1 MKGCAANLPLL
12 LSVYSLT
19 MARYV
24 QAFSIGGLRR
34 ATTTCHQHPSVAT
47 AFQSQRTSIHV
58 YRQQQQQQQQ
68 QKQPLWKVSTLL
80 FSSTSDGSSTNADD
94 EKKKIKKR
102 IVFLGTPE
110 VAATSL
116 QAIYE
121 ASLRSDA
128 PYEIVGVVTQPPK
141 RRKRKGRVEPSP
153 VGKLSEELGI
163 NVLCPEKAK
172 DGDFLDQF
180 QTEMRPDLC
189 VTAAYGQYLPR
200 RFLETPVLGTVNI
213 HPSLLPRW
221 RGASPVQRSLEAGDN
236 PVGVSVLYTV
246 SRMDAGPLIVQSS
259 RQIDENDTATTVL
272 PLLFGIGTKCL
283 LDVLPD
289 ICSGKITFDTATPQ
303 DEDSDSAAVPVPAA
317 AMIDTSEGEF
327 KVWQESA
334 RSCHDRL
341 RGFSMWPQ
349 AFMYLQVGDR
359 EPMKVK
365 VTETRVV
372 AVVPG
377 DDDTDTETAET
388 AEPTDVV
395 QLGPTK
401 KSGLYV
407 TCFDGS
413 ILELVMVQP
422 ATRKAFRARDFQN
435 GYPGET
441 IRWVR
446 TPEDQ
451 AADPE
456 KYNSRAAK
464 A

>member
-1 MKGCAANLPLL
+1 
-12 LSVYSLT
+12 
-19 MARYV
+19 MARCV

-34 ATTTCHQHPSVAT
+34 TTCHRHPSVTT
-47 AFQSQRTSIHV
+47 AYQRKSRV
-58 YRQQQQQQQQ
+58 YRQQ
-68 QKQPLWKVSTLL
+68 KRQPLWKVSNLL
-80 FSSTSDGSSTNADD
+80 LSSISDPSSAAEASGSPNDGAH
-94 EKKKIKKR
+94 KKKR

-110 VAATSL
+110 VAAVSL

-121 ASLRSDA
+121 ASLLSNS

-141 RRKRKGRVEPSP
+141 RRKRKGQPEPSP

-163 NVLCPEKAK
+163 RLLCPEKAK
-172 DGDFLDQF
+172 DVDFLDLL
-180 QTEMRPDLC
+180 QTEIQPDLC
-189 VTAAYGQYLPR
+189 ITAAYGQYLPKR
-200 RFLETPVLGTVNI
+200 LLATPVLGTVNI

-221 RGASPVQRSLEAGDN
+221 RGASPVQRSLEQGDN

-246 SRMDAGPLIVQSS
+246 SQMDAGPLIVQSS
-259 RQIDENDTATTVL
+259 QQIDENDTATTVL
-272 PLLFGIGTKCL
+272 PLLFDIGTKCL
-283 LDVLPD
+283 LEVLPD
-289 ICSGKITFDTATPQ
+289 ICSGRITFDTATPQ
-303 DEDSDSAAVPVPAA
+303 DDNAAVAA
-317 AMIDTSEGEF
+317 AMIDTAEGEF

-334 RSCHDRL
+334 HSCHNRL

-359 EPMKVK
+359 EPIKVK

-372 AVVPG
+372 VPG
-377 DDDTDTETAET
+377 ERETTAELQ
-388 AEPTDVV
+388 PTDVV

-401 KSGLYV
+401 QSGLYV

-413 ILELVMVQP
+413 ILELVEVQP

>member
-1 MKGCAANLPLL
+1 
-12 LSVYSLT
+12 

-34 ATTTCHQHPSVAT
+34 SSCHRHPSLVA
-47 AFQSQRTSIHV
+47 AFQSQSSQITV
-58 YRQQQQQQQQ
+58 YQE
-68 QKQPLWKVSTLL
+68 QKQQPLWKVSTLL
-80 FSSTSDGSSTNADD
+80 FSSTSDSSSAAEESPTDD
-94 EKKKIKKR
+94 GANNQKKKKR

-121 ASLRSDA
+121 ASLQQDS

-141 RRKRKGRVEPSP
+141 RRKRKGQPESSP
-153 VGKLSEELGI
+153 VGKLSEALGI
-163 NVLCPEKAK
+163 RVLCPEKAK
-172 DGDFLDQF
+172 DIDFLDLLQNEI
-180 QTEMRPDLC
+180 QPDLC
-189 VTAAYGQYLPR
+189 ITAAYGQYLPK
-200 RFLETPVLGTVNI
+200 RFLATPVLGTVNI

-221 RGASPVQRSLEAGDN
+221 RGASPVQRSLQAGDN

-246 SRMDAGPLIVQSS
+246 SQMDAGPLIVQ
-259 RQIDENDTATTVL
+259 REQCIDENDTATTVL
-272 PLLFGIGTKCL
+272 PLLFDIGTKCL
-283 LDVLPD
+283 LEVLPD

-303 DEDSDSAAVPVPAA
+303 DDDQAVAAT
-317 AMIDTSEGEF
+317 MIDTAEGEF
-327 KVWQESA
+327 KVWEESA
-334 RSCHDRL
+334 VSCHNRL

-349 AFMYLQVGDR
+349 AFLYLQVGDR

-372 AVVPG
+372 VSDEA
-377 DDDTDTETAET
+377 TEPMAQTEST
-388 AEPTDVV
+388 TNVV

-401 KSGLYV
+401 QSGLYV

-413 ILELVMVQP
+413 ILELVEVQP